1 MSVST
6 AAPGLNGKSNMSSKC
21 HKCTQCSVS
30 SFRVTSVHTGETS
43 VSTLGCIGL
52 TFFFLWSKAIILN
65 VKRRLAILC
74 GMLLLGVSDTP
85 QQHSTSNSKTRCLS
99 SVLRFCHVLRCSLTD
114 YNLCFLSSTPPELC
128 FKVTLSERNKKA
140 AQFIDLSRFVQK

>member
-1 MSVST
+1 MSQVYTVFSF
-6 AAPGLNGKSNMSSKC
+6 LLSSNFSAYRRD
-21 HKCTQCSVS
+21 Q
-30 SFRVTSVHTGETS
+30 RVYSWLHWFD
-43 VSTLGCIGL
+43 
-52 TFFFLWSKAIILN
+52 FFFLWSKAIILN

-74 GMLLLGVSDTP
+74 GMLLSGVSDTP